1 MQRRVCAHGVA
12 DDVSLV
18 DFQGIH
24 HRQNV
29 IARDILAVARA
40 IFRHVGWRITALAVG
55 DAAVRAG
62 EEAHL
67 HLPRAVV
74 AGIFVHEDH
83 R

>member
-24 HRQNV
+24 NRQNV

-62 EEAHL
+62 EETHL